1 MLPEEDGRL
10 IRQVM
15 LNYSHKGHY
24 DGNTFQFIL
33 KAGAMVALAFS
44 IAGCRFEQAT
54 ASDDEFAVKT
64 TFQTAKGWSPAMD
77 IRADGVMIYSVT
89 GNPSDSDGAGST
101 FEDRV
106 KSWRDHGYVAQYMT
120 GIAWGA
126 YQDYF
131 AGKWDGKR
139 HMDEGQVDAQGDT
152 IWHGPLVPYIV
163 PSDNYL
169 RYIKEEHVRRVID
182 NGITE
187 LFFEEPEFWAKS
199 GYSDA
204 FKAEWKKFYGF
215 EWRPQNE
222 TPENTYLANKLKYRM
237 YYNALDEVCTYAK
250 RYGRSKGLNIKC
262 YVATHSLLNY
272 SQWQIVSPE
281 ASLASL
287 PCIDGYIAQVWTGT
301 SRQRNYY
308 DGIVK
313 ERTFETAYL
322 EYGCMESMSAP
333 TGRKMYYLTDPIE
346 DGDKDWIDYKL
357 NYQCTFTA
365 KLLYPDIAN
374 YEVMPWPERIYEGLY
389 RGSMDSD
396 ERTTIP
402 RHYST
407 QIQLMINAL
416 NKMPRSS
423 NKVSGTQ
430 GITILMANSL
440 MFQGFPQHQGYE
452 DPHFSNFYGQALPLI
467 KSGIPVR
474 TAHIENLGFKESLA
488 ETGILIMSYS
498 NMKPLEAKSHKYI
511 ANWVKKGG
519 ILVYMGR
526 DDDPFQ
532 TVCEWWNRNGNNF
545 AAPSDH
551 LFKLM
556 GIPEGAAEG
565 TYTYGKGTICILRH
579 DPKEYVLKDGGAEE
593 FVNKIVELYPGTVE
607 IKNHFYLE
615 RGMFDIAC
623 VLDESVSE
631 EPLRIEGRLIDVY
644 DSTLPVYSI
653 KEISPGHQC
662 LLIDV
667 NRAGNLSTPRV
678 LAAAAREYNEK
689 ITDNSYSFVCRNPI
703 GTTNV
708 ARILLPVQPR
718 SVKIAGEES
727 FVESEWDEFTHTYRI
742 AHENDPDGVAVEFE
756 W

>member
-1 MLPEEDGRL
+1 MFMKSES
-10 IRQVM
+10 I
-15 LNYSHKGHY
+15 
-24 DGNTFQFIL
+24 FIL
-33 KAGAMVALAFS
+33 RAGAVVALAFG
-44 IAGCRFEQAT
+44 IAGCGPKQAAT
-54 ASDDEFAVKT
+54 SHEGHAVKT
-64 TFQTAKGWSPAMD
+64 TFQTAQGWRPTMD
-77 IRADGVMIYSVT
+77 NRADGVMIYSVT
-89 GNPSDSDGAGST
+89 GNPSDDGGAGNN
-101 FEDRV
+101 FEDKV

-120 GIAWGA
+120 GIAWGS

-131 AGKWDGKR
+131 TGKWDGKR

-182 NGITE
+182 SGITD

-215 EWRPQNE
+215 EWGPQHE

-237 YYNALDEVCTYAK
+237 YYHALDEVCTYAK
-250 RYGRSKGLNIKC
+250 EYGRSKGLDVKC

-287 PCIDGYIAQVWTGT
+287 ACIDGYIAQVWTGT

-308 DGIVK
+308 NGVLK

-322 EYGCMESMSAP
+322 EYGCMESMTAP

-389 RGSMDSD
+389 RVSMDSD

-416 NKMPRSS
+416 NKMPLSD
-423 NKVSGTQ
+423 NKVSGAQ
-430 GITILMANSL
+430 GITVLMANSL

-452 DPHFSNFYGQALPLI
+452 DPHFSNFYGQVLPLI
-467 KSGIPVR
+467 KAGIPVR

-488 ETGILIMSYS
+488 ETKVLIMSYS
-498 NMKPLEAKSHKYI
+498 NMKPMEAMPHKYI

-519 ILVYMGR
+519 ILVYTGS
-526 DDDPFQ
+526 DNDPFQ
-532 TVCEWWNRNGNNF
+532 TVYEWWNQNGNNF
-545 AAPSDH
+545 ATPSDH

-565 TYTYGKGTICILRH
+565 IYTYGKGAVCILRH
-579 DPKEYVLKDGGAEE
+579 DPKEYVLTEGGAEKY
-593 FVNKIVELYPGTVE
+593 VNKIVELYPGTVE
-607 IKNHFYLE
+607 FKNHFYLE
-615 RGMFDIAC
+615 RGMFDIAG

-644 DSTLPVYSI
+644 DSTLPVYSV
-653 KEISPGHQC
+653 KELSPGQQC
-662 LLIDV
+662 LLIDI
-667 NRAGNLSTPRV
+667 NRVGNPSTPQV
-678 LAAAAREYNEK
+678 LAAAAREYDEK
-689 ITDNSYSFVCRNPI
+689 ITDNSYSFVCKSPVR
-703 GTTNV
+703 TTNV
-708 ARILLPVQPR
+708 ARILLPIQPG
-718 SVKIAGEES
+718 SVKIAGEEV
-727 FVESEWDEFTHTYRI
+727 FDESEWDEFTHTYRI
-742 AHENDPDGVAVEFE
+742 THENDPDGVVVEFE